1 MLTLT
6 PKQASGSLRS
16 WRARAEQ
23 IPARRAGALPLAPAI
38 AFGTGRPLHS
48 SDRLSADALPSTVE
62 SDPPIEILK
71 EVNERV
77 TVTQGEL
84 AIKLLD

>member
-1 MLTLT
+1 MPRAACNRGELEQSRYQHAEPVHFL
-6 PKQASGSLRS
+6 LRLLS
-16 WRARAEQ
+16 RSALADRF
-23 IPARRAGALPLAPAI
+23 IPHL
-38 AFGTGRPLHS
+38 

-71 EVNERV
+71 EVNEQV
-77 TVTQGEL
+77 TVTQGEP